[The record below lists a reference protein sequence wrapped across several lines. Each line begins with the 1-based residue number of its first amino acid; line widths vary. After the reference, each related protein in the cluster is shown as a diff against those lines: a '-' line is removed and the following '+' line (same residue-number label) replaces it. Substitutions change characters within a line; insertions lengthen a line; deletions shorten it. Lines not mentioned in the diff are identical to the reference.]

1 MVENAGQILV
11 VDDNGVN
18 RLKLQR
24 VLQSE
29 GHTVVLAPDG
39 EQALAIVRSG
49 EVELV
54 LLDIVMP
61 GMDGYTVLT
70 VLKSDPDC
78 RVRAG

>member
-1 MVENAGQILV
+1 MADNAGQILV

-24 VLQSE
+24 VLQAE

-49 EVELV
+49 Q
-54 LLDIVMP
+54 
-61 GMDGYTVLT
+61 
-70 VLKSDPDC
+70 
-78 RVRAG
+78 VRAGPA